1 MQQQQPSIKNTIH
14 NELLT
19 KKETAELFRRTTSG
33 LDRLIAR
40 EPDFPKPLKDGNDR
54 SSRVYFVRVEIEA
67 YLAAKLA
74 SRAEAAA

>member
-1 MQQQQPSIKNTIH
+1 MQQQQTSLKNTIA

-19 KKETAELFRRTTSG
+19 KKETAALFRRTTSG
-33 LDRLIAR
+33 LDKLIAR
-40 EPDFPKPLKDGNDR
+40 EPEFPKPMKEGNER
-54 SSRVYFVRVEIEA
+54 SSRVYFVRIEVEA

>member
-1 MQQQQPSIKNTIH
+1 MQQHQSSPTKPIA

-33 LDRLIAR
+33 LDKLIAR

-74 SRAEAAA
+74 SRGEAAA